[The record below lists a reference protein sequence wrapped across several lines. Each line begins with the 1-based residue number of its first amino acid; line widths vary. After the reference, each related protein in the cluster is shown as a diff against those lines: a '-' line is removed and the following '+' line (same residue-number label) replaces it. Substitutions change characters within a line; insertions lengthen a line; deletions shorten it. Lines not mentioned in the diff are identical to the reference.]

1 MGKVILVRHGESEM
15 NRDGLFFGWLDPKLT
30 EKGIKQA
37 HNAKSVI
44 QSFEYDEI
52 YSSDLSR
59 ARETADIVNYQG
71 LPVKLSQELREINFG
86 IFEGLTYK
94 EIKEK
99 YPDEVKL
106 WREKWQEYDYENGEN
121 VTQLQRRAVE
131 FLKSLDKE
139 KKDIVVV
146 THWGVINCILSYYIT
161 GGLEGYWKFALD
173 TGGVSILEFREGFPV
188 LHGLNIGG
196 K

>member
-30 EKGIKQA
+30 EKGIEQA
-37 HNAKSVI
+37 HKAKSI
-44 QSFEYDEI
+44 IESFEYDEI

-59 ARETADIVNYQG
+59 ARETAEIVNYQG
-71 LPVKLSQELREINFG
+71 LPVKVSQELRELNFG
-86 IFEGLTYK
+86 IFEGLTYI
-94 EIKEK
+94 EIKEEF
-99 YPDEVKL
+99 PDEVKL
-106 WREKWQEYDYENGEN
+106 WKEKWQEYNYENGEN

-131 FLKSLDKE
+131 FLKTLDKD

-161 GGLEGYWKFALD
+161 GGLDGYWKFALD
-173 TGGVSILEFREGFPV
+173 TGGVSILEFRDGFPV
-188 LHGLNIGG
+188 LQGLNIGG

>member
-30 EKGIKQA
+30 EKGIEQA
-37 HNAKSVI
+37 NKAKSVI
-44 QSFEYDEI
+44 ENFKYDEI

-71 LPVKLSQELREINFG
+71 LPVNVSQELREINFG
-86 IFEGLTYK
+86 IFEGLTYG
-94 EIKEK
+94 EIKKK
-99 YPDEVKL
+99 YPVEVKL
-106 WREKWQEYDYENGEN
+106 WKEKWQEYDYENGEN
-121 VTQLQRRAVE
+121 VTQLQKRAVE

-161 GGLEGYWKFALD
+161 GGLDGYWKFALN
-173 TGGVSILEFREGFPV
+173 TGGVSILEFRDGFPV
-188 LHGLNIGG
+188 LQGLNIGG

>member
-30 EKGIKQA
+30 EKGMEQA
-37 HNAKSVI
+37 NKAKSVI
-44 QSFEYDEI
+44 ENFKYDEI

-71 LPVKLSQELREINFG
+71 LPVNVSQELREINFG
-86 IFEGLTYK
+86 IFEGLTYG

-99 YPDEVKL
+99 YPVEVKL
-106 WREKWQEYDYENGEN
+106 WKEKWQEYDYENGEN
-121 VTQLQRRAVE
+121 VTQLQKRAVE

-161 GGLEGYWKFALD
+161 GGLDGYWKFALN
-173 TGGVSILEFREGFPV
+173 TGGVSILEFRDGFPV
-188 LHGLNIGG
+188 LQGLNIGG

>member
-30 EKGIKQA
+30 AKGIEQA
-37 HNAKSVI
+37 HKAKSI
-44 QSFEYDEI
+44 IESFEYDEI

-71 LPVKLSQELREINFG
+71 LPVNISQELRELNFG
-86 IFEGLTYK
+86 IFEGLTYG

-99 YPDEVKL
+99 YPNEVNL
-106 WREKWQEYDYENGEN
+106 WKDKWQEYNYENGEN
-121 VTQLQRRAVE
+121 VTQLQKRVVE
-131 FLKSLDKE
+131 FLKNLDKE

-161 GGLEGYWKFALD
+161 GGLDGYWKFALN
-173 TGGVSILEFREGFPV
+173 TGGVSILEFRDGFPV
-188 LHGLNIGG
+188 LQGLNIGG

>member
-30 EKGIKQA
+30 EKGIEQA
-37 HNAKSVI
+37 NKAKSVI
-44 QSFEYDEI
+44 ENFKYDEI

-71 LPVKLSQELREINFG
+71 LPVNVSQELREINFG
-86 IFEGLTYK
+86 IFEGLTYG

-99 YPDEVKL
+99 YPVEVKL
-106 WREKWQEYDYENGEN
+106 WKEKWQEYDYENGEN
-121 VTQLQRRAVE
+121 VTQLQKRAVE

-161 GGLEGYWKFALD
+161 GGLDGYWKFALN
-173 TGGVSILEFREGFPV
+173 TGGVSILEFRDGFPV
-188 LHGLNIGG
+188 LQGLNIGG